1 MERNYLN
8 LLKRLVDVGAYKE
21 PARPNMPG
29 TYSLFGE
36 QLRFNLQ
43 YGFPLLT
50 TKKIDFHNIA
60 TELCWML
67 HGDTNI
73 KYLVDRGVNIWNEDA
88 YRYYLKVGRE
98 NNLPIYSDK
107 SLEEFVAD
115 IKDDDTFSLV
125 DGYRLGDCGNIYGKN
140 WRNWGLGTYYYN
152 NLEITRDQIQI
163 LIDGLIHN
171 PSSRRHVLSSW
182 NVGTMEDA
190 ALPACH
196 TMAQFNCRPLSDQER
211 VFMTFNNNLVVK
223 HQWDLPG
230 GWSTLSWEGDR
241 MEVVNSL
248 GVPKYYLDC
257 HMYQRSA
264 DFFLGAPYNIASY
277 ALLTH
282 IIADY
287 CNMEVGDLIISYGD
301 VHLYENHLEAAAIQL
316 EREPQ
321 ALPKLRFEKLP
332 SVDELQPEMF
342 SVEDYNHHPRIVAKL
357 STGL

>member
-8 LLKRLVDVGAYKE
+8 LLQRILDKGTYKE
-21 PARPNMPG
+21 AARPNMPG

-36 QLRFNLQ
+36 QLRFDLQ
-43 YGFPLLT
+43 KGFPLLT

-73 KYLVDRGVNIWNEDA
+73 KYLVDKGVNIWNEDA

-98 NNLPIYSDK
+98 NNLPTYSDK

-125 DGYRLGDCGNIYGKN
+125 DGYKLGDCGNIYGKN
-140 WRNWGLGTYYYN
+140 WRNWGLGVFYYN
-152 NLEITRDQIQI
+152 NKEITRDQIQL
-163 LIDGLIHN
+163 LIGGITHN

-196 TMAQFNCRPLSDQER
+196 TMAQFNVR
-211 VFMTFNNNLVVK
+211 NNV
-223 HQWDLPG
+223 
-230 GWSTLSWEGDR
+230 
-241 MEVVNSL
+241 
-248 GVPKYYLDC
+248 LDC

-287 CNMEVGDLIISYGD
+287 CGMEVGDLIISYGD
-301 VHLYENHLEAAAIQL
+301 VHLYENHVEAAAIQL
-316 EREPQ
+316 QREPQ